1 LQHYIVIRHLNLSHK
16 TSRQIKLIYKNLYE
30 KTLLKLKG
38 LTIMKIQFNTDNNV
52 TGSEEL
58 RASLT
63 SIISGELSRFKDH
76 ITRLEVHLSDEDGH
90 KDGQNDKRCMIEAR
104 IEGRQPIAVTNH
116 ADSHEQAV
124 TGAIGKLKSSFDT
137 IQGRLKNY

>member
-1 LQHYIVIRHLNLSHK
+1 
-16 TSRQIKLIYKNLYE
+16 
-30 KTLLKLKG
+30 
-38 LTIMKIQFNTDNNV
+38 MKIQFNTDNNV

-58 RASLT
+58 KT
-63 SIISGELSRFKDH
+63 SMTAFISEDLSRYSDQ
-76 ITRLEVHLSDEDGH
+76 ITRLEVHLSDEDGNKH
-90 KDGQNDKRCMIEAR
+90 GQNDKRCMIEAR
-104 IEGRQPIAVTNH
+104 LEGRQPIAVTNH